1 MRNLVGI
8 ATFLS
13 LTMVS
18 GYLSADDSVEAVGQ
32 KIYAS
37 YCSVCHDSG
46 LAGAPR
52 LGIQADWQ
60 ARISKGKETLREHVL
75 NGFNAMPPKGTCAT
89 CSDDDLWAAM
99 DHMLRSVE

>member
-52 LGIQADWQ
+52 VVTMICG
-60 ARISKGKETLREHVL
+60 
-75 NGFNAMPPKGTCAT
+75 PPWIICF
-89 CSDDDLWAAM
+89 D
-99 DHMLRSVE
+99 R